1 MNTET
6 TESTA
11 IAIFARAPV
20 PGFAKT
26 RLIPSLGPEMAANL
40 QRAFILRTLQ
50 TTLAARLGP
59 VYLYCT
65 PDCAHPLFQQCR
77 NDYDITLCPQNEGDL
92 GERMFATFSTLF
104 MDDSESKAAYDC
116 PHPGPL
122 PRGDGVLCFTSK
134 APDTLDAVLLIG
146 TDCPALTCDHLRM
159 AASAL
164 REGED
169 AVFLPAEDGGY
180 VLVGLRRA
188 EARLFTDMPW
198 GSAEVMAETRRRLLQ
213 CSMHWREPVLL
224 WDVDG
229 PEDIARLRS
238 SGLMDE
244 WFSEHLLADFIHE
257 QLDQASGGGVATLA
271 SVLSKE
277 ERMAHTFSAFRRL
290 GLA

>member
-6 TESTA
+6 TEPTA

-26 RLIPSLGPEMAANL
+26 RLIPSLGSEMAANL

-65 PDCAHPLFQQCR
+65 PDCAHPLFQQCL
-77 NDYDITLCPQNEGDL
+77 NDYDITLYPQNGGDL
-92 GERMFATFSTLF
+92 GERMFATFSTLC
-104 MDDSESKAAYDC
+104 MDGSGSKAAYDDH
-116 PHPGPL
+116 HPDPL
-122 PRGDGVLCFTSK
+122 PKGDGVLCLTSK
-134 APDTLDAVLLIG
+134 TSETLNSVLLVG

-180 VLVGLRRA
+180 LLVGLRRA

-198 GSAEVMAETRRRLLQ
+198 GSAEVMAATRRRLLQ

-224 WDVDG
+224 RDVDG

-257 QLDQASGGGVATLA
+257 QLDQASGGALPPWHRCFPER
-271 SVLSKE
+271 KE
-277 ERMAHTFSAFRRL
+277 
-290 GLA
+290 

>member
-26 RLIPSLGPEMAANL
+26 RLIPSLGPEIAANL

-65 PDCAHPLFQQCR
+65 PDCAHPLFKQCR
-77 NDYDITLCPQNEGDL
+77 NDYDITLCPQNGGDL
-92 GERMFATFSTLF
+92 GERMFATFSTLC
-104 MDDSESKAAYDC
+104 MEGSGSKAAYDC

-188 EARLFTDMPW
+188 EARVFTDMPW

-229 PEDIARLRS
+229 PVDIARLRS
-238 SGLMDE
+238 SGLMNE
-244 WFSEHLLADFIHE
+244 WFFEHLLADFIHE
-257 QLDQASGGGVATLA
+257 QLD
-271 SVLSKE
+271 
-277 ERMAHTFSAFRRL
+277 
-290 GLA
+290 

>member
-1 MNTET
+1 MNAET

-77 NDYDITLCPQNEGDL
+77 KDYDITLCPQNGGDL
-92 GERMFATFSTLF
+92 GERMFATFSTLC
-104 MDDSESKAAYDC
+104 MDGSGSTAVYEG
-116 PHPGPL
+116 PHPDPL
-122 PRGDGVLCFTSK
+122 PKGDGVLCLTSK
-134 APDTLDAVLLIG
+134 TSETLNAVLLVG

-188 EARLFTDMPW
+188 EARLFTKHALGQCRSHGRNAPPFAAMFDALAGA
-198 GSAEVMAETRRRLLQ
+198 GSALGRGRPGRHCEVAVFRA
-213 CSMHWREPVLL
+213 
-224 WDVDG
+224 DG
-229 PEDIARLRS
+229 
-238 SGLMDE
+238 
-244 WFSEHLLADFIHE
+244 
-257 QLDQASGGGVATLA
+257 
-271 SVLSKE
+271 
-277 ERMAHTFSAFRRL
+277 
-290 GLA
+290 